1 MRDRPD
7 DVPYCGVDVK
17 KIRERHPVLCEETL
31 ETLTHYISE
40 RYSVHLKKDVL
51 GLEPPYTDDE
61 IVSHYRFTNVRREHD
76 RETRWLIEHIVRS
89 DLSLRDRVL
98 NIILFRAYNSHTTA
112 EILEL
117 PLVVDDMDIDSL
129 AERVRGKRRLWN
141 SAFFTSGIK
150 GALRYYVPAGGDT
163 DVNVRPLYMIK
174 QLSKTDLVERAID
187 AGDQK
192 SCYETLLE
200 IKGFSC
206 FMAYQVFVDL
216 TYLDEFRFSENEF
229 TVLGPGA
236 RCGLDFL
243 VPDRDGLTYEETLFW
258 LRDNLDSILSSRGLP
273 NPALEFTDLEPEERH
288 MNIMSL
294 ENCMCELSKYVKISR
309 GEGRRRVY
317 HPTDK

>member
-7 DVPYCGVDVK
+7 DVPYCGVDANR
-17 KIRERHPVLCEETL
+17 IRERHPVLDEDVL
-31 ETLTHYISE
+31 ETLVHYISE

-51 GLEPPYTDDE
+51 GLKPPYTDDE

-76 RETRWLIEHIVRS
+76 RETRWLIEHIVES
-89 DLSLRDRVL
+89 DLPLRDRVL
-98 NIILFRAYNSHTTA
+98 NIILFRVYNSHTTA
-112 EILEL
+112 ELLGL
-117 PLVVDDMDIDSL
+117 PLVVGDMDIDSL
-129 AERVRGKRRLWN
+129 ARRVRGKRGLWN
-141 SAFFTSGIK
+141 SAFFTSGTK
-150 GALRYYVPAGGDT
+150 AGLRHYVPDGGVT
-163 DVNVRPLYMIK
+163 DVNVRPLYMIDR
-174 QLSKTDLVERAID
+174 LSKTDLVERVLNVE
-187 AGDQK
+187 DQK

-200 IKGFSC
+200 INGFSG

-216 TYLDEFRFSENEF
+216 TYLEEFKFSENEF

-243 VPDRDGLTYEETLFW
+243 VSDRDGLSYEETLFW

-273 NPALEFTDLEPEERH
+273 NPVLGFTDLEPVDRY